1 MNATATTPIDP
12 RAHIPW
18 LDWQRGYM
26 RWTCEIDG
34 LTVEIDDVGIQMT
47 RYHREGQVTFA
58 LSTAVVDL
66 GAAMRARIPPDIDAE
81 SQRAD
86 AETYMLRTWRSVLRE
101 VSDV

>member
-26 RWTCEIDG
+26 RWTCEIDS
-34 LTVEIDDVGIQMT
+34 LTVEVDDVGVQLT
-47 RYHREGQVTFA
+47 SATREGQVTLA
-58 LSTAVVDL
+58 LSETVEAIGADL
-66 GAAMRARIPPDIDAE
+66 RTRIRPDICAE
-81 SQRAD
+81 SQRVI
-86 AETYMLRTWRSVLRE
+86 AEVYFLRTWRSVLRG